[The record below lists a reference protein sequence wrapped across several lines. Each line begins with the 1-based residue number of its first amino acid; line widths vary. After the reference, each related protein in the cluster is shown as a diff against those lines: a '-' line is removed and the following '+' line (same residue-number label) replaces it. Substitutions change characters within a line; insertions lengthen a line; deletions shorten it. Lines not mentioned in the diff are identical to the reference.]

1 MADIPISTFITVTV
15 NLIGSVAETFSFGV
29 PMIVGEHNVTA
40 NRQDGP
46 FGTLAEAE
54 AAGFTAATTPQI
66 NREIASVFSQSPT
79 VNSMMVGRRIPAGGG
94 LAASVLQVTAIG
106 PVFVD
111 MTSEYNSVT
120 DADWIVL
127 PAADAIGDYA
137 AIGMPEKFTQVSL
150 DNTNGVAGVGGTG
163 DWEYWNGTAWAAFTG
178 LVDGTTEFTA
188 AVSDGQVVSW
198 TVPVDWIAMSL
209 NGEPEQFYARFVVTG
224 TYSTNPEY
232 DQGHTGED
240 ANLDAS
246 LSAILAWDPTTWYM
260 TLIDTRTDADISAL
274 ASWSQA
280 NGGGDFPKTWL
291 AQTSSTALLNG
302 TAGNIGEVLRLASYN
317 RGALIYHATDTVALA
332 AAWAGRCLSFDL
344 DGVKTVGDWAYKQL
358 IGPVGA
364 NITPAQ
370 VNNILAENAT
380 FFGPAK
386 GLTFTFDGKMPIG
399 APQFLDTITTADWA
413 KVRLQEAFI
422 TARVSAPATIGYDDP
437 GLQFLGGK
445 FDGVGELAVTA
456 GHSLGGVD
464 APVVTTPLF
473 KNVSPTDQALR
484 QARYSM
490 TFNKRNS
497 ILTVI
502 FVVNM
507 NLTGG

>member
-1 MADIPISTFITVTV
+1 
-15 NLIGSVAETFSFGV
+15 
-29 PMIVGEHNVTA
+29 
-40 NRQDGP
+40 
-46 FGTLAEAE
+46 
-54 AAGFTAATTPQI
+54 
-66 NREIASVFSQSPT
+66 
-79 VNSMMVGRRIPAGGG
+79 
-94 LAASVLQVTAIG
+94 
-106 PVFVD
+106 
-111 MTSEYNSVT
+111 
-120 DADWIVL
+120 
-127 PAADAIGDYA
+127 
-137 AIGMPEKFTQVSL
+137 VSL
-150 DNTNGVAGVGGTG
+150 DNANGTAGVGGTV
-163 DWEYWNGTAWAAFTG
+163 DWEYWNGTAWTA
-178 LVDGTTEFTA
+178 LVAISDGTTGFTS
-188 AVSDGQVVSW
+188 AVSDAQVVTW

-209 NGEPEQFYARFVVTG
+209 DGEPAQFYVRAVITG
-224 TYSTNPEY
+224 VYSADPVY

-240 ANLDAS
+240 ATLDSA
-246 LSAILAWDPTTWYM
+246 LSAVLAWDPTTWYM

-274 ASWSQA
+274 ASWTQS

-358 IGPVGA
+358 IGPAGA
-364 NITPAQ
+364 TISPAQ
-370 VNNILAENAT
+370 VNNILAENAS

-386 GLTFTFDGKMPIG
+386 GLTFTFDGKMPTG
-399 APQFLDTITTADWA
+399 SPQFIDTITTADWL
-413 KVRLQEAFI
+413 KVRLQEAFL
-422 TARVSAPATIGYDDP
+422 TARVSATATIGYDDQ

-456 GHSLGGVD
+456 GHSLDGTN
-464 APVVTTPLF
+464 APVVTVPLL
-473 KNVSPTDQALR
+473 KDVSAADQANRL
-484 QARYSM
+484 ARYSM